1 MTSALPPPVDSS
13 AQTTMDLERD
23 YLLQNYARYPL
34 VLARGKGCYLYDT
47 DGKRYLD
54 FISGIGVNALGHAHP
69 RLVKVIR
76 EQAGLLIHSSNLYY
90 HQYQGKLAER
100 LCRMSGMQRCFFAN
114 TGTEAI
120 EGALK
125 MIHSHGRSVGPEKYE
140 VIALENGFHGRTF
153 GALSITGQAKYRA
166 DFEPLV
172 PGARFV
178 PVNDLAALEAA
189 FSDRT
194 AGIVMEM
201 IQGEGGINPLTPE
214 FAAKARELA
223 TRYNAFLV
231 ADEIQCG
238 VGRAGTYFAYQRS
251 APVIMPD
258 IVVTAKPLACGIPL
272 GVILANNQA
281 AATIKPGMH
290 GTTFGGG
297 ALACRVALEFCD
309 ILDELLP
316 AIQRVG
322 GYFHVVLNELARKHS
337 VIKEVRGFGLMLG
350 AELHVS
356 GEQAVLDAMA
366 EGLLINCTHD
376 TVLRF
381 LPPYIATERDVDQAA
396 KVLHKVLAKVK

>member
-1 MTSALPPPVDSS
+1 MTSAPPPLAESLS
-13 AQTTMDLERD
+13 QTAMDLERD

-34 VLARGKGCYLYDT
+34 VLARGKGCYLYDV

-100 LCRMSGMQRCFFAN
+100 LCKMSGMQRCFFAN

-125 MIHSHGRSVGPEKYE
+125 MIHSHGRTISPDKYE

-189 FSDRT
+189 FHERT
-194 AGIVMEM
+194 AGVVMEM
-201 IQGEGGINPLTPE
+201 IQGEGGIHPLTPE

-223 TRYNAFLV
+223 THYNALLV

-251 APVIMPD
+251 TPVILPD
-258 IVVTAKPLACGIPL
+258 IVVAAKPVACGLPL
-272 GVILANNQA
+272 GFILANDKA
-281 AATIKPGMH
+281 AAAIKPGMH
-290 GTTFGGG
+290 GTTFGGS
-297 ALACRVALEFCD
+297 AL
-309 ILDELLP
+309 
-316 AIQRVG
+316 
-322 GYFHVVLNELARKHS
+322 
-337 VIKEVRGFGLMLG
+337 
-350 AELHVS
+350 
-356 GEQAVLDAMA
+356 
-366 EGLLINCTHD
+366 
-376 TVLRF
+376 
-381 LPPYIATERDVDQAA
+381 
-396 KVLHKVLAKVK
+396 

>member
-1 MTSALPPPVDSS
+1 VDSV
-13 AQTTMDLERD
+13 AQETMDLERA

-76 EQAGLLIHSSNLYY
+76 EQAALLIHSSNLYY
-90 HQYQGKLAER
+90 HQYQGKLAKR
-100 LCRMSGMQRCFFAN
+100 LCEMSGLQRCFFGN
-114 TGTEAI
+114 TGTEVI

-140 VIALENGFHGRTF
+140 VIALENSFHGRTL

-178 PVNDLAALEAA
+178 PVNDIPAMEAA

-194 AGIVMEM
+194 AGIVLEL

-214 FAAKARELA
+214 FASKARELA
-223 TRYNAFLV
+223 TRHDALLV

-238 VGRAGTYFAYQRS
+238 VGRPGTYFSYQR
-251 APVIMPD
+251 ATPVIMPD

-272 GVILANNQA
+272 GVILANDKA
-281 AATIKPGMH
+281 AAAIKPGMH

-297 ALACRVALEFCD
+297 PLACRVALEFCD

-322 GYFHVVLNELARKHS
+322 GYFHVVLNELARKYS

-356 GEQAVLDAMA
+356 GKQAVLDAMA

-381 LPPYIATERDVDQAA
+381 LPPYIVTEKEVDAAA
-396 KVLHKVLAKVK
+396 KVLNKVLAKVK